1 MFYVPC
7 PYLEKRTALVRVFPI
22 GTHKTWSHSCMGEF
36 VHEAYHYQGLLEY
49 DRDQVLRKDTNLS
62 ELLGCF
68 ERVCHV
74 NVAYSRL

>member
-49 DRDQVLRKDTNLS
+49 DRDKCY
-62 ELLGCF
+62 G
-68 ERVCHV
+68 
-74 NVAYSRL
+74 